1 MKRFADR
8 VVLVTGA
15 GSGIG
20 HATALRLADEG
31 AALLC
36 ADVVTEPL
44 RAVAEE
50 CRARGVA
57 VETALCDQSDE
68 RQVDATVA
76 ACVARFARIDV
87 LCNVAGNQRLDHTPE
102 RATPDW
108 NRVLAVNLS
117 GTFFFCRAALPHL
130 IASKGNIVNV
140 ASTAALRGQPW
151 SAAYSA
157 SKGGILSLTRNLAID
172 YAAQGVRANT
182 VCPGDIKTPI
192 VNAFR
197 LPEGANPKLLDR
209 IRAPRGS
216 GSAESV
222 AGVIAMLASDDGA
235 HINGA
240 EIRIDGGMLS

>member
-8 VVLVTGA
+8 VALVTGA

-20 HATALRLADEG
+20 RATALRLADEG
-31 AALLC
+31 ASLLC
-36 ADVVTEPL
+36 VDVQPEPL
-44 RAVAEE
+44 RAVADE

-57 VETALCDQSDE
+57 VETSLCDQSDE

-76 ACVARFARIDV
+76 ACVARFGRIDV
-87 LCNVAGNQRLDHTPE
+87 LCNIAGILRFDHTHE
-102 RATPDW
+102 LRTDDW

-140 ASTAALRGQPW
+140 ASTAALKAQPW

-172 YAAQGVRANT
+172 YVEQGVRANA

-192 VNAFR
+192 VGAFR
-197 LPEGANPKLLDR
+197 LPAGANPKLLDR
-209 IRAPRGS
+209 IRSPRGS

-222 AGVIAMLASDDGA
+222 AGVIAMLASEDGT